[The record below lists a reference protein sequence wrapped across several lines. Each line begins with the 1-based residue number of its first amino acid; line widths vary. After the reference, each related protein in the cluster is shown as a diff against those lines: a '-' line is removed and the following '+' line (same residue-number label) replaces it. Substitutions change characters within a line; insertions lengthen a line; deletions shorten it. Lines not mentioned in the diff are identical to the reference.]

1 LRKITF
7 QFQVLI
13 CGYRSEF
20 DLLLPLI
27 DPLKV
32 KIMSLKS
39 SSDSKFKQGQ
49 KKGTPQ
55 GRDYHQQEVY
65 DIVNK
70 VRSVRLLLSQLP
82 QNNKSYPEVTY
93 GVDFGEEVENNP
105 IENRQEAEE
114 APAEEDL
121 DNTESV
127 TEPFSDD
134 HHGEVVER
142 NESRESTEDP
152 GELQNQE
159 ELEEESEYDEG
170 EDEPGDDWGA
180 GSIEDLSQD
189 LTALNTSDEH
199 RVSSGSY
206 VSSAPPPRDEVLSML
221 QERTLQALQYQL
233 FDRLNNGDY
242 EEVWPLCLCLC
253 PSLSLL
259 ILSHEPLAVN
269 ST

>member
-1 LRKITF
+1 
-7 QFQVLI
+7 VLI

-49 KKGTPQ
+49 KKGMPQ

-180 GSIEDLSQD
+180 GSIEDLSHD

-242 EEVWPLCLCLC
+242 EEVWPL
-253 PSLSLL
+253 SLSV
-259 ILSHEPLAVN
+259 SSNPF
-269 ST
+269 SRTSCS